1 MKKLL
6 FVSLFIICAFAASA
20 QWSIAPELG
29 LSAFSHNNG
38 GSDGWRPAVKAGAAV
53 EYAFRPHFSLE
64 SGLYYTQRG
73 YSLAGRISIPDDWD
87 RWEFGPERP
96 SLVRH
101 LLQVPIRAR
110 FSWEIAEDTRFFVSA
125 GAYVGA
131 YFANDWKQ
139 TTIMQ
144 GADYGKAFD
153 WGVTATVGIEVKR
166 WFFRL
171 GYDISLAKEYDD
183 GISPKYHVGTIS
195 IGYKF

>member
-1 MKKLL
+1 MATRSKSGRSSGVCVSTPF
-6 FVSLFIICAFAASA
+6 FV
-20 QWSIAPELG
+20 G
-29 LSAFSHNNG
+29 V
-38 GSDGWRPAVKAGAAV
+38 R
-53 EYAFRPHFSLE
+53 
-64 SGLYYTQRG
+64 LYYTQRG
-73 YSLAGRISIPDDWD
+73 YSLAERISIPDDWD

-125 GAYVGA
+125 GAYIGA

-171 GYDISLAKEYDD
+171 GYDISLGNEYGE

>member
-1 MKKLL
+1 M
-6 FVSLFIICAFAASA
+6 
-20 QWSIAPELG
+20 
-29 LSAFSHNNG
+29 
-38 GSDGWRPAVKAGAAV
+38 
-53 EYAFRPHFSLE
+53 
-64 SGLYYTQRG
+64 
-73 YSLAGRISIPDDWD
+73 
-87 RWEFGPERP
+87 
-96 SLVRH
+96 RH

-110 FSWEIAEDTRFFVSA
+110 FSWKIAEDTRFFVSA
-125 GAYVGA
+125 GAYVGAYFANDWKQTTGA

-171 GYDISLAKEYDD
+171 GYDISLGNEYGE